1 MAAISE
7 AQGAATGETTAR
19 KHWLAVL
26 ARTPRE
32 RLEAALAGLAPA
44 PRYRAL
50 KPAEAGL
57 VMVRGR
63 AGGTGARF
71 NLGEMTVTRAAIAL
85 EEGPVGVGYV
95 PGRDRRRA
103 ELVAVFDALLQLSDR
118 RAPLMATLIDPQAAE
133 IEAARTAR
141 AAKVAATRV
150 SFFTMVRGE

>member
-7 AQGAATGETTAR
+7 AQGQTTGEAAAR
-19 KHWLAVL
+19 QRWLAVL

-32 RLEAALAGLAPA
+32 RLETALADLAPA

-71 NLGEMTVTRAAIAL
+71 NLGEMTVTRAAVAL
-85 EEGPVGVGYV
+85 EEGPVGIGYV

-118 RAPLMATLIDPQAAE
+118 RAQLLATVVEPQAAE
-133 IEAARTAR
+133 IEATRAAR

>member
-7 AQGAATGETTAR
+7 GQSGTGSETAAR
-19 KHWLAVL
+19 QRWLAVL

-32 RLEAALAGLAPA
+32 RLEAALSELMPA
-44 PRYRAL
+44 PRYRPL

-63 AGGTGARF
+63 AGGTGSRF

-85 EEGPVGVGYV
+85 EEGPVGIGYV

-118 RAPLMATLIDPQAAE
+118 RASLMAALIEPQAAE
-133 IEAARTAR
+133 IEAARANR

>member
-1 MAAISE
+1 MAANSE
-7 AQGAATGETTAR
+7 ATGETAAR
-19 KHWLAVL
+19 QRWLAVL
-26 ARTPRE
+26 ARTSRQ
-32 RLEAALAGLAPA
+32 RLESAFAGLAPA
-44 PRYRAL
+44 PRYRVL

-95 PGRDRRRA
+95 PGRDRRQA
-103 ELVAVFDALLQLSDR
+103 ELVAVFDALLQLDDR
-118 RAPLMATLIDPQAAE
+118 RAQLMAALIEPQAAAMD
-133 IEAARTAR
+133 AARATR